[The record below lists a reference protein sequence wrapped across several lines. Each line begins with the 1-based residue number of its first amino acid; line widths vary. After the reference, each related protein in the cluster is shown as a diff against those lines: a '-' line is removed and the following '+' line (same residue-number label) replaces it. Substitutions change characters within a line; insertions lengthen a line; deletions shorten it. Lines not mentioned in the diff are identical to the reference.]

1 MALLSQYN
9 QYKCN
14 NSITWKAGDFG
25 EWSSNLHLRVETN
38 IKVLQQRNPV
48 WVPALS
54 LVCIIATGYW

>member
-14 NSITWKAGDFG
+14 NSITWKAGDFS
-25 EWSSNLHLRVETN
+25 EWSSDLHLRVETN

-48 WVPALS
+48 
-54 LVCIIATGYW
+54 